1 MTNWFVTRHPGAV
14 EWARRRGI
22 VVDRWVTHLEPID
35 VEAGDVVM
43 GTLPVN
49 HAAAICARGARYL
62 NLSLDLPAQARGR
75 ELTAADLDRYG
86 AKLEEFVVRRAGED
100 VAPPHRP

>member
-1 MTNWFVTRHPGAV
+1 MTNYFITRHPGAV

-22 VVDRWVTHLEPID
+22 AVDRWVAHLEPMD

-49 HAAAICARGARYL
+49 LAAEVCVRGARYL
-62 NLSLDLPAQARGR
+62 NLSLELPAEARGT
-75 ELTAADLDRYG
+75 ELTADDLERFG
-86 AKLEEFVVRRAGED
+86 ATLDEFIVHPVVPGATGG
-100 VAPPHRP
+100 